1 MLHSAA
7 DLARPIVEMIPQK
20 INKNPVVHCDETGV
34 RVNAG
39 LQWVHVLCTPKLTYY
54 VLSEKRGSE
63 AMLDIDFLPGY
74 TGVVVHDFWSSYF
87 KVTKADHAMCGVH
100 LLRELTG
107 IYENYPEQTWAKE
120 IYNELLTMCR
130 AADFYN
136 RHSEI
141 ESRHHYMDC
150 LKKNYDAILEKAVLM
165 NPIPKKEKEQYGRPK
180 KGKIRSL
187 IDRLQKYKDEVCR
200 FADNPLVPFTNNQAE
215 RDLRM
220 VKMKS
225 KVIGTFRSE
234 QGAKD
239 FLTLKSLTSTAAKS
253 GITAFNALL
262 SLFHGLLALE
272 D

>member
-1 MLHSAA
+1 MNLWLI
-7 DLARPIVEMIPQK
+7 DDRLAYHFLASDKK
-20 INKNPVVHCDETGV
+20 INKIPVLESDVDKHMD
-34 RVNAG
+34 
-39 LQWVHVLCTPKLTYY
+39 L
-54 VLSEKRGSE
+54 
-63 AMLDIDFLPGY
+63 
-74 TGVVVHDFWSSYF
+74 
-87 KVTKADHAMCGVH
+87 
-100 LLRELTG
+100 
-107 IYENYPEQTWAKE
+107 
-120 IYNELLTMCR
+120 

-136 RHSEI
+136 QHSEI

-165 NPIPKKEKEQYGRPK
+165 NPIPKKEKEQCGRPK

-200 FADNPLVPFTNNQAE
+200 FADNPLVPFTNNRAE

-239 FLTLKSLTSTAAKS
+239 FLTLKSLTSTAVKS
-253 GITAFNALL
+253 GITAFYALL
-262 SLFHGLLALE
+262 SLFHGQLALGTE
-272 D
+272 